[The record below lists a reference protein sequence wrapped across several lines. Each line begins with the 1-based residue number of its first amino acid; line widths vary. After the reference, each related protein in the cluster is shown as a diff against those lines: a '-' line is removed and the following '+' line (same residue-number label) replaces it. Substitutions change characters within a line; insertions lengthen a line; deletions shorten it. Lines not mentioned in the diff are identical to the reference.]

1 MFKDS
6 FLDDRAESR
15 RPWTVAV
22 SLLAQSLAIAL
33 VALASLL
40 TAGDLPAGQWMAHL
54 LAPPPMPPAA
64 APPEPAQ
71 MAPAAALVQRFDDS
85 TLLTPAAI
93 PEQIAMVVD
102 PPSRAPSVPGIPG
115 VVSVPGTAGGVAH
128 SVLSQLAA
136 VRVAPPPPAKPEPAP
151 QKSQEPVRVSSD
163 LQAARLI
170 HKVAP
175 VYPELAIRTR
185 VSGVVRLEA
194 IIGEDGAIR
203 QLRVLSGHPL
213 LVPNARDAV
222 SRWRYRPTL
231 LGGVAVPV
239 VTLIDVNF
247 TLAR

>member
-15 RPWTVAV
+15 RPWTIAV

-54 LAPPPMPPAA
+54 LAPPPVPPAA
-64 APPEPAQ
+64 APPEPART
-71 MAPAAALVQRFDDS
+71 APAPALVQRFDES

-93 PEQIAMVVD
+93 PEEIAMVVD
-102 PPSRAPSVPGIPG
+102 PPSRAPSVQGIPG
-115 VVSVPGTAGGVAH
+115 VASVPGTAGGVAH
-128 SVLSQLAA
+128 SVLAQL
-136 VRVAPPPPAKPEPAP
+136 PPAKPEPAP

-170 HKVAP
+170 HKLAP